1 MKKMLP
7 YVFTIF
13 FPYYMV
19 LLICSLFSH
28 QIMKSVF
35 HDNFYLGILYLFI
48 LWVIALISVIVLN
61 VKHFMKKTE
70 AVRVASINMVI
81 KIAQI
86 PAYVFIFVAGLACLL
101 TIFTF
106 GISIVFVILDCA
118 SIFLSGLVGVS
129 AVMRCHE
136 EGILGRTEMVVHGV
150 LQFVFCLDVV
160 SSVIMYRKA
169 KVQNPTTLTGGNK

>member
-28 QIMKSVF
+28 HIMKYVF

-48 LWVIALISVIVLN
+48 LWVIALISVIVFN
-61 VKHFMKKTE
+61 VKHLMKKTE
-70 AVRVASINMVI
+70 AVKVASINMVI

-86 PAYVFIFVAGLACLL
+86 PAYVFIFVACMSVDDIYIWDFYRFRDLRLCIHFFERTGRSICCDAMSRGGYSGKDRNGRLLRFAVCLL
-101 TIFTF
+101 P
-106 GISIVFVILDCA
+106 GC
-118 SIFLSGLVGVS
+118 
-129 AVMRCHE
+129 C
-136 EGILGRTEMVVHGV
+136 
-150 LQFVFCLDVV
+150 QFD
-160 SSVIMYRKA
+160 YH
-169 KVQNPTTLTGGNK
+169 VQESKS